1 MRLVVERSAQ
11 NQVSISIQKG
21 GERMPL
27 AQLKGLS
34 GYLSA
39 EQKAELIR
47 KITDAIV
54 SVEGEGLRPVTW
66 VIIEGV
72 PSRDWGVGGTP
83 VTTEALKHI
92 AAEGR

>member
-1 MRLVVERSAQ
+1 MER
-11 NQVSISIQKG
+11 
-21 GERMPL
+21 
-27 AQLKGLS
+27 LS

-47 KITDAIV
+47 KVTDAIV

-83 VTTEALKHI
+83 VTTEALKHM
-92 AAEGR
+92 AVEGR